1 MGMMDSISGLTKMLG
16 MGRLNVE
23 QRFDLIR
30 TAVAG
35 TMSKFHMARDRKTGQ
50 VVGLKILDVEK
61 TKAFEGRFTGLKK
74 PTEGD
79 IAIKMD
85 HKYVV
90 KTLEH
95 GYTTKGQQYLVM
107 EFLDGQ
113 GMNSIVVGK
122 NHDIAK
128 ARLNLIRQ
136 GAESLA
142 YVHSLG
148 YIHRDV
154 CPRNFMILPDYSTL
168 KLIDFGLSLP
178 IKPEFMQPGNRTGT
192 PLYMAPEIV
201 RRKKTDQRL
210 DIFAFGIT
218 AYVFLT
224 FEFPWPTATSS
235 GKAAID
241 HDTKPPKPILELRPD
256 LDKRLADAVMKCMEV
271 DPANRPSTLDDF
283 LRLISDVK
291 TETA

>member
-1 MGMMDSISGLTKMLG
+1 MGIKESLNDFTKMLG
-16 MGRLNVE
+16 LGRLNVE
-23 QRFDLIR
+23 KRFDVLR

-50 VVGLKILDVEK
+50 IVGLKILDADK
-61 TKAFEGRFTGLKK
+61 TKAFEGRFSGLRK
-74 PTEGD
+74 PKEGD

-90 KTLEH
+90 KTYEH
-95 GYTTKGQQYLVM
+95 GLTTKGEQYLVM

-113 GMNSIVVGK
+113 GMNSVITGK
-122 NHDIAK
+122 NNDIARS
-128 ARLNLIRQ
+128 RLQLIRQ
-136 GAESLA
+136 AAEALA
-142 YVHSLG
+142 YVHAAG
-148 YIHRDV
+148 YIHRDI
-154 CPRNFMILPDYSTL
+154 CPRNYMISPDYTSL

-192 PLYMAPEIV
+192 PLYMAPEVV

-218 AYVFLT
+218 AYVLLT
-224 FEFPWPTATSS
+224 FEYPWPTTGNA

-241 HDTKPPKPILELRPD
+241 HDTKPPKPILDLRPE
-256 LDKRLADAVMKCMEV
+256 LNKELASAVMHCMEV
-271 DPANRPSTLDDF
+271 EPANRPTTMDDF
-283 LRLISDVK
+283 LRLIADIPA
-291 TETA
+291 ENG